1 MRDLV
6 LKEALQTMAADAALR
21 FRELLAA
28 GEEIP
33 YDVREAGNGS
43 PLAEYTPQTARFIR
57 DHLTQLQG
65 IDSFGAACAAL
76 EAAELA
82 GPYLESHGVP
92 VPPDSRVRAQEAGLL
107 FLCRLWQ
114 GSTDFTLDDT
124 RMAAAI
130 EEISSLADARE
141 DEVDIIVPLR
151 GFQMDADRLRLDGVT
166 IVRSDIVDVPAEARA
181 PEGMGA
187 AAWEPTFIACA
198 RIDLTTEDGAD
209 LSARAVE
216 TFRRLI
222 TTLRLFKTGGVALA
236 PHAWVRA
243 GNDRWRRI
251 ATGAGKPR
259 PGGYR
264 IGGVELAELSA
275 FARALAGPS
284 TPFAR
289 ARSDKAGFPGVLGRA
304 LSRFEAGLERNLVIE
319 GLNDHLLALRFLLE
333 GGGPAQLG
341 LSMRVAAL
349 CAEPHE
355 RGAVKEIVDRALA
368 IERELWSGEPAPR
381 DEELTPADVAA
392 ELEELLRAILRDAA
406 CGHLGSD
413 LRATADEILLAEGLA
428 VGEGSPAQRGGTTE
442 WQLGEVP
449 ADLDLAALEAEADNP
464 ALGETQEVRVI
475 RNEDAPDED
484 AGDAVTHEWAA
495 VGEAAPEEL
504 DVVEEPLPAE
514 DYVEPE
520 PVDPTLFEDEDV
532 PAAEEPA
539 AEEPAAEESPAE
551 EPAPVGEPF
560 PDPEPVDPRDWGLEP
575 EWEPIPPRPAVAPRA
590 QNKIHEVELA
600 PEAERAEREEAPA
613 AREEEA
619 PQEHLERLER
629 DDRPT
634 RVLRAVPDESP
645 VMRLIE
651 DSTEHQREVA
661 DRVAY
666 LFPRPET
673 CEWNVPEVGY
683 DRRRRAQVDHP
694 VPHAS

>member
-33 YDVREAGNGS
+33 YDVRESGNGS

-57 DHLTQLQG
+57 EHLTQLKG

-82 GPYLESHGVP
+82 VPYLEVNGVP
-92 VPPDSRVRAQEAGLL
+92 VPPDPRVRAQEAGLL

-114 GSTDFTLDDT
+114 GSTDFTLDDN
-124 RMAAAI
+124 RLAAAI
-130 EEISSLADARE
+130 EEITSLADAHE

-151 GFQMDADRLRLDGVT
+151 GFQMDADRLRLEGVT
-166 IVRSDIVDVPAEARA
+166 IIRSDIVDVPAEARA

-198 RIDLTTEDGAD
+198 RIDLADEDGAD

-243 GNDRWRRI
+243 GSDRWRRI

-264 IGGVELAELSA
+264 IGGVERAELAA

-289 ARSDKAGFPGVLGRA
+289 ARSDRAGFPGILGRA
-304 LSRFEAGLERNLVIE
+304 LSRFEAGLERSLVIE

-341 LSMRVAAL
+341 LPMRVAAL
-349 CAEPHE
+349 CAEPAD
-355 RGAVKEIVDRALA
+355 RPAVKGIVDRALA

-392 ELEELLRAILRDAA
+392 ELEELVRAILKDAA

-413 LRATADEILLAEGLA
+413 LRATADEILLAEGFA
-428 VGEGSPAQRGGTTE
+428 VEEGSAEQPERQ
-442 WQLGEVP
+442 
-449 ADLDLAALEAEADNP
+449 AEADPWRP
-464 ALGETQEVRVI
+464 ADMGIPDFDPEAAGFEDETRELRVI
-475 RNEDAPDED
+475 RNEGPADGETAEGVPGDE
-484 AGDAVTHEWAA
+484 VTHEWAA
-495 VGEAAPEEL
+495 VDEAAPEDL
-504 DVVEEPLPAE
+504 DAAEYVPAE

-520 PVDPTLFEDEDV
+520 PADPALFEEDGAA
-532 PAAEEPA
+532 PAAEAEERAAEEPA
-539 AEEPAAEESPAE
+539 A
-551 EPAPVGEPF
+551 VGEPF
-560 PDPEPVDPRDWGLEP
+560 PDPEPEDPRDWGLEP
-575 EWEPIPPRPAVAPRA
+575 EWEPMPPRPVVAPRA
-590 QNKIHEVELA
+590 QNKIYEVGLA
-600 PEAERAEREEAPA
+600 PEAERAAREREEAVR
-613 AREEEA
+613 ARAEEEA
-619 PQEHLERLER
+619 PQERLERLEAAEQ
-629 DDRPT
+629 PT
-634 RVLRAVPDESP
+634 RILRAVPDESP

-651 DSTEHQREVA
+651 DSSEHRREVA

-673 CEWNVPEVGY
+673 CEWSVPEVGY
-683 DRRRRAQVDHP
+683 DRRRRAQVDFP